1 MLQFVTKPGSDV
13 IISATTAASEL
24 DIESLWILDGAS
36 DPEFDPMG
44 DADSRGTGNPAGADS
59 DASGLGRAGLPEAI
73 VSDAMQEELD
83 FIDPAIRSLIEQAL
97 RSGAPDFVAGFETDD
112 GTPLEAAWTGP
123 RVAVVPHS
131 GVAAPTGWIVRS
143 VDEWTLNELLSTI
156 QERN

>member
-1 MLQFVTKPGSDV
+1 MERPTQNSTRWAMRTLAVP
-13 IISATTAASEL
+13 ATRQVPT
-24 DIESLWILDGAS
+24 
-36 DPEFDPMG
+36 
-44 DADSRGTGNPAGADS
+44 
-59 DASGLGRAGLPEAI
+59 
-73 VSDAMQEELD
+73 QEELD